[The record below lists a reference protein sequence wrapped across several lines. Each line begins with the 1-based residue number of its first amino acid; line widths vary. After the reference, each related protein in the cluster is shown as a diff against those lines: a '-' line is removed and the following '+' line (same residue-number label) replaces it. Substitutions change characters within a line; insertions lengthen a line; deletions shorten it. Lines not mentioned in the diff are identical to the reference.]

1 MFLKG
6 SGTVTEASSK
16 ALMTSPAY
24 LACSG
29 TMKVKANPLFPALP
43 VRPHL
48 WTHHNS
54 KHRYPCMTSMLHGS
68 IFCKCHTVS
77 NPLLVGQYMVHC
89 REYKSNRSGRFLLHV
104 ELELAGPTSSNNI
117 VIFSPDYV
125 NDPVTDEDSGG
136 EKNVVMYSLPGSQLR
151 AECKFSN
158 YDQQWDSDDEK
169 PLSNF
174 VKRKPKKI
182 KKFSFS
188 KRIPVRTVKNQQSPA
203 SLFSSV
209 FDDAIIDMIVSYS
222 NIYAQQMWEDI
233 FH

>member
-1 MFLKG
+1 MYLYVEQCALEGNDGLIEPDK
-6 SGTVTEASSK
+6 TEDIIRNSCSK
-16 ALMTSPAY
+16 IVYKPPCVDYNVHTGLEEALQFIHPE
-24 LACSG
+24 
-29 TMKVKANPLFPALP
+29 
-43 VRPHL
+43 
-48 WTHHNS
+48 
-54 KHRYPCMTSMLHGS
+54 
-68 IFCKCHTVS
+68 VS
-77 NPLLVGQYMVHC
+77 HITIL
-89 REYKSNRSGRFLLHV
+89 
-104 ELELAGPTSSNNI
+104 I
-117 VIFSPDYV
+117 V
-125 NDPVTDEDSGG
+125 NDPVTYEDSGE

-188 KRIPVRTVKNQQSPA
+188 KRILHSNLQTWIQVRTVKNQQSPA
-203 SLFSSV
+203 SLFTLV

-222 NIYAQQMWEDI
+222 NLYVQQTWEDI